1 MIKINVYAERTPI
14 VVQRD
19 QAYDLPTIISQ
30 VRWNGQNRC
39 FEVCDNYSNSWYRIE
54 NNISLQ
60 TNPEWEKI
68 FSWASKKMIEE
79 ERIEKLASQYPALK
93 DAKERLDIILKLVQ
107 DGTN

>member
-1 MIKINVYAERTPI
+1 MININVYAERTP
-14 VVQRD
+14 VVSQVD
-19 QAYDLPTIISQ
+19 TSALPTVVGP
-30 VRWNGQNRC
+30 VRWNGHNKS
-39 FEVCDNYSNSWYRIE
+39 FEVTDNTYSGSWYRIE
-54 NNISLQ
+54 NNISLK

-79 ERIEKLASQYPALK
+79 ERIEKLASQYPAVK